1 MKGQNFQ
8 KGKYV
13 NYWNNSGFT
22 LIEAMAALSIFLMIV
37 FFISPVFQIM
47 MDNRD
52 LKMRVQQM
60 EWDVFCSQAKKEVR
74 MSKFAEIIN
83 GKLILTKETEKVT
96 YEKYG
101 TNLRRRVNLTGH
113 EIMLQNVSEAT
124 FDVMKNSVHISV
136 KDLHGKEYETVIYSV
151 IDWNG

>member
-1 MKGQNFQ
+1 
-8 KGKYV
+8 
-13 NYWNNSGFT
+13 
-22 LIEAMAALSIFLMIV
+22 
-37 FFISPVFQIM
+37 
-47 MDNRD
+47 
-52 LKMRVQQM
+52 
-60 EWDVFCSQAKKEVR
+60 